1 MNSRVKEKW
10 VATLRSGEYNQ
21 GTRALRNNS
30 NQFCCLGV
38 LCDLYDKEQNFN
50 SWQLVPDNHYEFG
63 EEPELP
69 PFRVWSSWAGMAEQN
84 PVIQFPDT
92 DSPQSLAELND
103 QGYTFEEIAN
113 LIEMCL

>member
-10 VATLRSGEYNQ
+10 VAALRSGEYKQ
-21 GTRALRNNS
+21 GQYSLRNNS

-38 LCDLYDKEQNFN
+38 LCDLYDKEQGSN
-50 SWQLVPDNHYEFG
+50 SWNLLSYDYGFG
-63 EEPELP
+63 HEESTEVP
-69 PFRVWSSWAGMAEQN
+69 PFRVWSSWAGMAEHN
-84 PVIQFPDT
+84 PVIQFPDG
-92 DSPQSLAELND
+92 PQSLAELND

>member
-10 VATLRSGEYNQ
+10 VAALRSGEYKQ
-21 GTRALRNNS
+21 GRGLLRDNYS
-30 NQFCCLGV
+30 NFCCLGV

-50 SWQLVPDNHYEFG
+50 SWQLVADNHYEFG
-63 EEPELP
+63 EEPEVP
-69 PFRVWSSWAGMAEQN
+69 PFRVWSSWAGMAERN
-84 PVIQFPDT
+84 PVIQFPDG
-92 DSPQSLAELND
+92 PQSLAELND